1 MPAPD
6 RRTFLK
12 TTAVAALGAAT
23 ATRAAAAPA
32 IRRFGRPIVV
42 SDLSGFQFRNGGTEN
57 AIERA
62 FRGITSGEDPL
73 DALVAGANIPEL
85 DPEETGIGYGGLPNA
100 DGVVE
105 LDASV
110 MHGPRRW
117 AGAVAGITGVRTPSL
132 VAKAVAERTD
142 HHLLAG
148 EGARRFAR
156 DLGFTVEDDLN
167 TPRSRELWLEW
178 RRRVDP
184 THWLDPRE
192 RLRAAGRRE
201 ETDPDAI
208 RRRPPEELQLA
219 MRERANAFLAA
230 GLSMVDD
237 GLIPA
242 HSFWGT
248 TNCNAVTPAGDICGV
263 TTTSGLAWKIPGRI
277 GDSPILGAGLYVDND
292 VGGAGSTGRG
302 EANLYNLSSYLIVE
316 GMRRGLGPRDA
327 GMEALRRI
335 RANTVEPRLLN
346 SRGLPNFDIRFFV
359 VNKAGDYAGV
369 AMYGT
374 GESQFA
380 VCDENGARLER
391 LTGLLEGSPRD

>member
-1 MPAPD
+1 MSLLD

-12 TTAVAALGAAT
+12 TSTVAAAGL
-23 ATRAAAAPA
+23 AAARPAFGAPA
-32 IRRFGRPIVV
+32 IRRFGRPMVI
-42 SDLSGFQFRNGGTEN
+42 SDLSGYQYRNGGSEN
-57 AIERA
+57 AVERA

-73 DALVAGANIPEL
+73 DALVAGVNIPEL
-85 DPEETGIGYGGLPNA
+85 DAEEMGIGFGGLPNA
-100 DGVVE
+100 NGVVE

-132 VAKAVAERTD
+132 VAQAVAERTD
-142 HHLLAG
+142 HHLIVA
-148 EGARRFAR
+148 EGARQFAQ
-156 DLGFTVEDDLN
+156 DLGFTVEADLN

-184 THWLDPRE
+184 EHWLDPAE
-192 RLRAAGRRE
+192 RLRSAGRRE
-201 ETDPDAI
+201 ETDPDTI
-208 RRRPPEELQLA
+208 RRRPPEELRLA
-219 MRERANAFLAA
+219 MRRRANAFLAA

-248 TNCNAVTPAGDICGV
+248 ISCHAVTPTGDLCGV
-263 TTTSGLAWKIPGRI
+263 TTTSGLAWKIPGRV
-277 GDSPILGAGLYVDND
+277 GDSPILGAGLYTDNT
-292 VGGAGSTGRG
+292 VGSAGSTGRG
-302 EANLYNLSSYLIVE
+302 EANLYNLSSYLVVE
-316 GMRRGLGPRDA
+316 EMRRGKSPKDA

-346 SRGLPNFDIRFFV
+346 SRGLPNFDVRFFA

-369 AMYGT
+369 AMYGS
-374 GESQFA
+374 GEQQFA

-391 LTGLLEGSPRD
+391 LTGLLEGTPGG